1 MPEALLASD
10 ARLYNSRILDTFIK
24 LLQQR
29 YIFVNIDEVLSYAGI
44 QSHEISDQGHWF
56 TQEQIDRFYAI
67 VLQKTGNEDIAKEA
81 GEFGASPEAL
91 GVLRQYAMGWIGPA
105 KVFESIGM
113 VSARMVKS
121 STYESRRLSKNAIE
135 ITVTPRPGIQEKP
148 FQCANRLG
156 FWEAVAKV
164 FNTRLLNIEHPE
176 CVFRGDNSCRYIVT
190 WVRRSSS
197 LWKTARN
204 ISMIGLLLTCVGFG
218 LFNVAVALTV
228 LMPISLT
235 ILLGLTMVAEHLEKE
250 ELKGILTNFQ
260 NTSSDLIE
268 QIENNYNNS
277 RLTNEIGET
286 ITSQTNIEDVLI
298 KVIQLFQKRLNYD
311 RGMIML
317 ANADQTRLIFR
328 AGFGYKTEKLSL
340 LKKSAFHLDR
350 SDATGVF
357 ISCFKE
363 QKPYLINDINEIS
376 AKLSSRSL
384 VFAREMGAQSFICCP
399 IICEG
404 KSLGIIAVDNLKSK
418 KPLVESDLSLI
429 QGIAH
434 VIGISIR
441 NVELLDSQ
449 DRQLK
454 SVLQTLAASID
465 TRDPLTAGHSA
476 KVTEYASGIC
486 SELNLSEEAC
496 ETIRVA
502 AMLHDYGKIG
512 VPDAILKKPGRL
524 TKEEYAI
531 VKTHAMKTK
540 DILKQINFDGALRDV
555 PKIAGA
561 HHEKIDGSG
570 YPLGLKGDQIPLGA
584 KIIAVADFFEAITA
598 KRHYR
603 DPLPLE
609 TAFDLLNKESGVHFE
624 PYIVEAFVRFYQ
636 RVNPDHQIEALSK
649 LKKVS

>member
-1 MPEALLASD
+1 
-10 ARLYNSRILDTFIK
+10 
-24 LLQQR
+24 
-29 YIFVNIDEVLSYAGI
+29 V
-44 QSHEISDQGHWF
+44 
-56 TQEQIDRFYAI
+56 
-67 VLQKTGNEDIAKEA
+67 
-81 GEFGASPEAL
+81 
-91 GVLRQYAMGWIGPA
+91 
-105 KVFESIGM
+105 
-113 VSARMVKS
+113 
-121 STYESRRLSKNAIE
+121 
-135 ITVTPRPGIQEKP
+135 
-148 FQCANRLG
+148 
-156 FWEAVAKV
+156 
-164 FNTRLLNIEHPE
+164 
-176 CVFRGDNSCRYIVT
+176 
-190 WVRRSSS
+190 
-197 LWKTARN
+197 
-204 ISMIGLLLTCVGFG
+204 GLLLACLTLG
-218 LFNVAVALTV
+218 LFDIQVALTV

-260 NTSSDLIE
+260 TTSTELLE

-298 KVIQLFQKRLNYD
+298 KVVQLFQKRLNYD

-317 ANADQTRLIFR
+317 ANADETRLIFR
-328 AGFGYKTEKLSL
+328 AGFGYKKDKLNI

-350 SDATGVF
+350 PDATGLF

-363 QKPYLINDINEIS
+363 QIPYLINDIKEIGP
-376 AKLSSRSL
+376 KLSSRSL
-384 VFAREMGAQSFICCP
+384 AFAREMGAQSFICCP
-399 IICEG
+399 IICDG
-404 KSLGIIAVDNLKSK
+404 SSLGILAVDNLKSK
-418 KPLVESDLSLI
+418 KPLVESDLSLL

-434 VIGISIR
+434 VIGISVR
-441 NVELLDSQ
+441 NVELLDSRN
-449 DRQLK
+449 RQLK

-465 TRDPLTAGHSA
+465 TRDPLTAGHSE

-486 SELNLSEEAC
+486 SELNLTNDTC

-524 TKEEYAI
+524 TKEEYDI
-531 VKTHAMKTK
+531 VKTHAMKTR
-540 DILKQINFDGALRDV
+540 DILMQINFSGSLRQV
-555 PKIAGA
+555 PEIAGA

-609 TAFDLLNKESGVHFE
+609 TAFDLLEKESGVHFE
-624 PYIVEAFVRFYQ
+624 PHIVEAFIRFYQ
-636 RVNPDHQIEALSK
+636 KANPTHQINNLRK